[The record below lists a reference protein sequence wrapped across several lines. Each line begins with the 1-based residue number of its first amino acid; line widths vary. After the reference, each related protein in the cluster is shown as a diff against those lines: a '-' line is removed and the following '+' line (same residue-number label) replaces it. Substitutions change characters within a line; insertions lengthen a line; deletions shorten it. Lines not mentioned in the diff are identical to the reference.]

1 MRLTSFL
8 LSTVIADQ
16 AEDDLESLS
25 ENQVSYD
32 LSEELLDRKGKPV
45 DNYTIVVGGS
55 ASQKVYGISSIDGDI
70 QWTKTR
76 VKMALFI
83 LEFSLKKFSKVTQ
96 KLASWRRCELN
107 SGYFSTERR
116 LSYR

>member
-83 LEFSLKKFSKVTQ
+83 LEFSLKKIFKGHIQ
-96 KLASWRRCELN
+96 KLKWPRN
-107 SGYFSTERR
+107 
-116 LSYR
+116 

>member
-1 MRLTSFL
+1 MRLTPFL
-8 LSTVIADQ
+8 LSTVFADQ
-16 AEDDLESLS
+16 GEDDLESLS

-70 QWTKTR
+70 QWTKFR
-76 VKMALFI
+76 VI
-83 LEFSLKKFSKVTQ
+83 LAFLHIWVLCTVECSFQ
-96 KLASWRRCELN
+96 Q
-107 SGYFSTERR
+107 
-116 LSYR
+116 